1 MDGFHAAAVASQEL
15 LEKPLLPAR
24 YEDRISWRDF
34 RGAERLVARCRR
46 EAARVP
52 DAKRLLRRSQS
63 ATERAK
69 RKEERAG
76 YDVSNP
82 AAFWLGT
89 SQGTAGTVLPP
100 PPPPAPPPPPPAPLP
115 QAPVPQAP
123 PQAPPPP
130 PLT

>member
-1 MDGFHAAAVASQEL
+1 MCGLVLRAMYVIYSLQ
-15 LEKPLLPAR
+15 AR
-24 YEDRISWRDF
+24 S
-34 RGAERLVARCRR
+34 VS
-46 EAARVP
+46 
-52 DAKRLLRRSQS
+52 K
-63 ATERAK
+63 AK